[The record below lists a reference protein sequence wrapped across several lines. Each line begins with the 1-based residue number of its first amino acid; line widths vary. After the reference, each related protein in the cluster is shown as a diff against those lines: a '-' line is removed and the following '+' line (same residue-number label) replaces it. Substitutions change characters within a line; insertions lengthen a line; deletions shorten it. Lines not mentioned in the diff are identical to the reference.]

1 MDIVI
6 IEDERLLADE
16 LGEMLAGIDSSH
28 HVVAKL
34 QSIEESVEW
43 LQNNVCDLIFM
54 DIQLSDGL
62 SFSIFEK
69 ISVTSPVVFTT
80 AFDQYAIRAF
90 DVNSIAYL
98 LKPIDEKELRKA
110 LDKHKF
116 LKQSYLSNV
125 RNLIAAYIPQQKEY
139 KEQIVLTQG
148 NLKKVVDIAQI
159 AYFQADDR
167 YVFAFTKSGQR
178 LFCDYPLKELETM
191 FNPRL
196 LFRANRTF
204 MIYRENIKGWS
215 PHTKG
220 RLKIVPQYG
229 GLKEI
234 IVSSAR
240 ASDFKKWIDQ

>member
-1 MDIVI
+1 MDIAI
-6 IEDERLLADE
+6 IEDEWLLADE
-16 LGEMLAGIDSSH
+16 LAEMLIGIDSSYNI
-28 HVVAKL
+28 VAKL

-43 LQNNVCDLIFM
+43 LQHNVCDLLFM
-54 DIQLSDGL
+54 DIQLGDGL

-69 ISVTSPVVFTT
+69 TSVTCPVIFTT

-98 LKPIDEKELRKA
+98 LKPIDERELRKA
-110 LDKHKF
+110 LEKHKF

-159 AYFQADDR
+159 VYFQADDR
-167 YVFAFTKSGQR
+167 YVFSFTKNGQR
-178 LFCDYPLKELETM
+178 MFCDYPLKELEIVLD
-191 FNPRL
+191 PQ
-196 LFRANRTF
+196 LFFRINRSF
-204 MIYRENIKGWS
+204 LVYKENITGWT

-220 RLKIVPQYG
+220 RLKVVLEYG
-229 GLKEI
+229 GLKEL

-240 ASDFKKWIDQ
+240 ASEFKKWINQ